1 MHSSEETARYRLS
14 WTDVV
19 TTPLLLKLVQ
29 EGGFVPQD
37 WSRSDSVSTAS
48 RRPMTRRGAD
58 WRTCEMI
65 FNMENRR
72 MRARAV
78 SVTTTDRTGERLP
91 WTSTLNHLPTVST
104 VFGHALERK
113 ATEAARQSELVEL
126 QSRGRTTEHEVL
138 YRPEVGVACGSGL
151 MASESPKIREI
162 LTQVELV
169 APTSATVLLL
179 GETGAGKEVF
189 AQAIHDIS
197 PRRHRQMIRVS
208 CAAIPSALVESELF
222 GCERGAF
229 TDAITRRIGR
239 FEAAS
244 QSTLFLDEIGDLP
257 ANAQVKLLRVLQDH
271 VIERLGSTHPIKID
285 IRIIVATNRNLD
297 DAVADKSFREDL
309 FYRLNVFPIVVPP
322 LRERPEDIAGL
333 VWQFVDE
340 FGQSFNKPIASI
352 SKESMRALRC
362 YSWPG
367 NVRELRNVIE
377 RAVIMSSS
385 PRLTPQVPRHPPL
398 EKSRATMTL
407 AQVEAEHI
415 RATLESTNWRIRG
428 QGGAAERLALK
439 PTTLESRLV
448 KLGIE
453 RPQPSPYESRRL

>member
-1 MHSSEETARYRLS
+1 
-14 WTDVV
+14 
-19 TTPLLLKLVQ
+19 LK
-29 EGGFVPQD
+29 
-37 WSRSDSVSTAS
+37 
-48 RRPMTRRGAD
+48 
-58 WRTCEMI
+58 
-65 FNMENRR
+65 
-72 MRARAV
+72 
-78 SVTTTDRTGERLP
+78 
-91 WTSTLNHLPTVST
+91 HLPTVST

-229 TDAITRRIGR
+229 TDAVTRRIGR

-244 QSTLFLDEIGDLP
+244 QSTLFLDEIGNLP

>member
-1 MHSSEETARYRLS
+1 
-14 WTDVV
+14 
-19 TTPLLLKLVQ
+19 
-29 EGGFVPQD
+29 
-37 WSRSDSVSTAS
+37 
-48 RRPMTRRGAD
+48 
-58 WRTCEMI
+58 
-65 FNMENRR
+65 
-72 MRARAV
+72 
-78 SVTTTDRTGERLP
+78 
-91 WTSTLNHLPTVST
+91 
-104 VFGHALERK
+104 
-113 ATEAARQSELVEL
+113 
-126 QSRGRTTEHEVL
+126 
-138 YRPEVGVACGSGL
+138 
-151 MASESPKIREI
+151 
-162 LTQVELV
+162 
-169 APTSATVLLL
+169 
-179 GETGAGKEVF
+179 
-189 AQAIHDIS
+189 
-197 PRRHRQMIRVS
+197 
-208 CAAIPSALVESELF
+208 
-222 GCERGAF
+222 
-229 TDAITRRIGR
+229 
-239 FEAAS
+239 
-244 QSTLFLDEIGDLP
+244 
-257 ANAQVKLLRVLQDH
+257 VLQDH
-271 VIERLGSTHPIKID
+271 VVVRLGSTHPIKID
-285 IRIIVATNRNLD
+285 VRIIVATNRNLD